1 MADVVNNVGDRSF
14 RSHSLELSWETIH
27 KITADYLDANTDG
40 NPSAERLNIFYD
52 ALFRLI
58 CDRELSFNA
67 VVLLEVTLYLASN
80 KWLIIEN
87 RDKWNRIQDQLWRG
101 SIDFQLEA
109 VYRIRAM
116 LAALSITTLLEGK
129 TIALRKLVEKFLYGQ
144 NLKIDMSN
152 IGELLFNKG
161 WYQNLSGYELGAIV
175 DPNSIIKSLDG
186 EGDKD
191 NRVIIRILAL
201 LDIFAFKV
209 TQPED
214 WLFKVV
220 NGIVLPMMRLSL
232 DQQKYQMAFGLE
244 EKLYSMYL
252 KSNEIEEHYNSAI
265 ALWAP
270 MMENAGR
277 AFHCELTVP
286 PDINNVPKVGFFIH
300 FATTLAHIQLM
311 CSALDGAS
319 TISPRHFLPVVYIFD
334 GYNEELASNLDQIGV
349 EVVWLRQEVPHLFYP
364 RARVLD
370 KFIWLRERMRQD
382 QITACVWVSNTT
394 HMSFAFSMRLAPVQ
408 IWWAMKFHPNCFNNV
423 DGYITQGS
431 FSGNKVR
438 HFGREWHVIP
448 PSFLEEHLYDSSLSQ
463 QAMDLRSQ
471 FDKFDIVLG
480 TLAREERIA
489 SPDFLNTIVKILE
502 NNPNVVWLYTGK
514 EDHPMIQRYL
524 DAENIGEQ
532 SRFIG
537 WVDTKLYAQ
546 VIDIFIDT
554 WPFCSGL
561 CAVQAMAAGKPYVF
575 YNDDTVYEGERG
587 LMIKLVVNVLR
598 TYSDD
603 NPTVT
608 KLKQIFEISGND
620 RLLLNAESS
629 DEYIKMVNRLISDS
643 IFRKNCGDAHKSYID
658 TFHTNV
664 ALFGRCLGEQILDI
678 IEIQRRNEKMSTET
692 TQNIG

>member
-1 MADVVNNVGDRSF
+1 
-14 RSHSLELSWETIH
+14 
-27 KITADYLDANTDG
+27 
-40 NPSAERLNIFYD
+40 
-52 ALFRLI
+52 
-58 CDRELSFNA
+58 
-67 VVLLEVTLYLASN
+67 
-80 KWLIIEN
+80 
-87 RDKWNRIQDQLWRG
+87 
-101 SIDFQLEA
+101 
-109 VYRIRAM
+109 M

-144 NLKIDMSN
+144 NLKIDMSD

-186 EGDKD
+186 EGDKV
-191 NRVIIRILAL
+191 NRVLDIRIRHVLIRVSAL
-201 LDIFAFKV
+201 LDIFAFQV

-214 WLFKVV
+214 WLFEVV

-232 DQQKYQMAFGLE
+232 DQQKYQMAFELE
-244 EKLYSMYL
+244 GRLYSMYL
-252 KSNEIEEHYNSAI
+252 KSNETEEHYNSAI

-300 FATTLAHIQLM
+300 VASTLAHIQLM

-319 TISPRHFLPVVYIFD
+319 TILPRHFSPVVYIFV

-349 EVVWLRQEVPHLFYP
+349 EVVWLRQEVPHLT
-364 RARVLD
+364 RVLD

-382 QITACVWVSNTT
+382 QITACVWGSPSACI
-394 HMSFAFSMRLAPVQ
+394 SFAFSMRLAPVQ
-408 IWWAMKFHPNCFNNV
+408 IWWSMKFHPNCFNNV

-502 NNPNVVWLYTGK
+502 NNPNVVWLYTGR
-514 EDHPMIQRYL
+514 EDHPMVQRYL
-524 DAENIGEQ
+524 DAANIGEQ

-561 CAVQAMAAGKPYVF
+561 TAVQAMAAGKPYVF
-575 YNDDTVYEGERG
+575 YNGDTVYEGVRG
-587 LMIKLVVNVLR
+587 LMIELVVNVLR
-598 TYSDD
+598 TD
-603 NPTVT
+603 NPTAT

-643 IFRKNCGDAHKSYID
+643 IFRKNCGDAHESYID
-658 TFHTNV
+658 TFVTNV

-678 IEIQRRNEKMSTET
+678 IEIQRRNKKMSTET